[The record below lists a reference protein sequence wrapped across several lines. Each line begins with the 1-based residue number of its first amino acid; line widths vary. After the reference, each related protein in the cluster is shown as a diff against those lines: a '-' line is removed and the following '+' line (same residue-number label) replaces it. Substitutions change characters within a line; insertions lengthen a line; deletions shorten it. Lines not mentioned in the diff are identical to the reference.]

1 MDPYFTIVVPTGHR
15 PDQLSQCLRSLH
27 TQTLPPDQFEIV
39 VVDDHNQPEMAAV
52 VAAFLSHSRV
62 EIRYLAQASRQ
73 GLAAARNRGWRAAR
87 GQCIAFTDA
96 DCLPEATW
104 LIAAQGM
111 FRRGA
116 QVVTGSVRAVEPRG
130 AGQPRPQP
138 IPDITELS
146 TANCFCQKT
155 ALQRAG
161 GFEETFDLAWREDLD
176 LQFKFLEMGIPI
188 LRCPEAVVV
197 QPTRPTLWYTSLNN
211 ERKNRYDALLYKRHP
226 ELFRQRIH
234 RSEALVARQY
244 LTVAGLATALLSA
257 TVGYWPSMLLGLAVW
272 LFFTGLS
279 LSEGWSDQ
287 VDLLT
292 NAKRAG
298 ATSVAS
304 PFLSV
309 YWRLYGAVKYR
320 VLYF

>member
-1 MDPYFTIVVPTGHR
+1 MDPYFTVVLPTTQS
-15 PDQLSQCLRSLH
+15 DQLTQCLHALH
-27 TQTLPPDQFEIV
+27 AQTLSPDQFEIV
-39 VVDDHNQPEMAAV
+39 VVDDRNQPETAAA
-52 VAAFLSHSRV
+52 VAAFSRESRM

-73 GLAAARNRGWRAAR
+73 GLSAARNRGWRAAR
-87 GQCIAFTDA
+87 GQFIAFTDA
-96 DCLPEATW
+96 DCLPQPTW
-104 LIAAQGM
+104 LAAAQGM

-116 QVVTGSVRAVEPRG
+116 QVVTGSVRVVAPRQP
-130 AGQPRPQP
+130 GQPRPQTV
-138 IPDITELS
+138 PDITELS
-146 TANCFCQKT
+146 TANCFCQKM

-176 LQFKFLEMGIPI
+176 LQFKFLEIGIPI

-197 QPTRPTLWYTSLNN
+197 QPMRPMSWYASLNN

-226 ELFRQRIH
+226 ELVRQRVH
-234 RSEALVARQY
+234 RSEAQVARQY
-244 LTVAGLATALLSA
+244 LTVTGLVVALLSA
-257 TVGYWPSMLLGLAVW
+257 AVGYWPVALLGLAVW
-272 LFFTGLS
+272 LFCTGLS
-279 LSEGWSDQ
+279 LSEEWSDQ

-292 NAKRAG
+292 NAKHAG

>member
-1 MDPYFTIVVPTGHR
+1 MDPFFTVVIPTGPHT
-15 PDQLSQCLRSLH
+15 DQLTFCLQALVS
-27 TQTLPPDQFEIV
+27 QTLPPDQFEVV
-39 VVDDHNQPEMAAV
+39 VVDDANRPDTAAL
-52 VAAFLSHSRV
+52 VAQFSTNSRI
-62 EIRYLAQASRQ
+62 EIRYLAQASRR

-87 GQCIAFTDA
+87 SQCIAFTDA
-96 DCLPEATW
+96 NCQPQPTW
-104 LIAAQGM
+104 LASAQGM

-116 QVVTGSVRAVEPRG
+116 QVVTGSVRAVVPRV
-130 AGQPRPQP
+130 ARQPHPRP
-138 IPDITELS
+138 IADITELS
-146 TANCFCQKT
+146 TANCFCQKV

-176 LQFKFLEMGIPI
+176 LHFKFLEIGIPI

-197 QPTRPTLWYTSLNN
+197 QPMHPTGWFTSLNN

-244 LTVAGLATALLSA
+244 LTVVGLVAALPAAAAGYWPAAAAGLAIWLIFTTLLLVKEWSA
-257 TVGYWPSMLLGLAVW
+257 QA
-272 LFFTGLS
+272 
-279 LSEGWSDQ
+279 
-287 VDLLT
+287 DLLT
-292 NAKRAG
+292 NAKQAG
-298 ATSVAS
+298 ATSIAA

>member
-1 MDPYFTIVVPTGHR
+1 MDPYFTIVIPTGHQ
-15 PDQLSQCLRSLH
+15 PDQLAQCLRALH
-27 TQTLPPDQFEIV
+27 QQTIAPDQFEIV
-39 VVDDHNQPEMAAV
+39 VVDDDNRPETAAV
-52 VAAFLSHSRV
+52 VSAFSGETRI
-62 EIRYLAQASRQ
+62 ETRYLAQPSRQ

-87 GQCIAFTDA
+87 GQFIAFTDA
-96 DCLPEATW
+96 DCLPQPTW
-104 LIAAQGM
+104 LAAAQGM
-111 FRRGA
+111 FQRGA
-116 QVVTGSVRAVEPRG
+116 QVVTGSVRAVAPRL
-130 AGQPRPQP
+130 AGQPRPQT

-146 TANCFCQKT
+146 TANCFCQKS
-155 ALQRAG
+155 ALLRVG

-176 LQFKFLEMGIPI
+176 LQFKFLEIGIPM

-197 QPTRPTLWYTSLNN
+197 QPMHPMSWYSSLNN

-226 ELFRQRIH
+226 QLFRQRIH

-244 LTVAGLATALLSA
+244 LTVAGLAVAVLSA
-257 TVGYWPSMLLGLAVW
+257 AVGYWPTALLGLAIW
-272 LFFTGLS
+272 LFFTLLS
-279 LSEGWSDQ
+279 LTEGWSVE

-292 NAKRAG
+292 NAKQAG
-298 ATSVAS
+298 ATSVVS

>member
-1 MDPYFTIVVPTGHR
+1 MDPYFTIVVPTG
-15 PDQLSQCLRSLH
+15 PQSDQLAGCLQALNA
-27 TQTLPPDQFEIV
+27 QTLSPDAFEIV
-39 VVDDHNQPEMAAV
+39 VVDDYNRPETAAV
-52 VAAFLSHSRV
+52 VASFSQVSRV
-62 EIRYLAQASRQ
+62 EIRYLAQPSRQ
-73 GLAAARNRGWRAAR
+73 GLSAARNRGWRAAR
-87 GQCIAFTDA
+87 SQFIAFTDA
-96 DCLPEATW
+96 DCLPQPTW
-104 LIAAQGM
+104 LAAAQGM

-116 QVVTGSVRAVEPRG
+116 QVVIGSVRAVAYRLP
-130 AGQPRPQP
+130 GQPRSQP

-146 TANCFCQKT
+146 TANCFCQKMT
-155 ALQRAG
+155 LQRAG

-197 QPTRPTLWYTSLNN
+197 QPMRPTMWYTSLNN

-226 ELFRQRIH
+226 QLFRQRIN
-234 RSEALVARQY
+234 RSEVLVARQY
-244 LTVAGLATALLSA
+244 VTVAGLATALLSA
-257 TVGYWPSMLLGLAVW
+257 AAGYWPMLLLGLAIW

-279 LSEGWSDQ
+279 LSEEWSDQ
-287 VDLLT
+287 ADLLT
-292 NAKRAG
+292 NARQAG